1 MLPSN
6 PRAVAHELANVGVT
20 VAKWTLLVLPLGLVT
35 GSCVAAFLWSL
46 DRVTAIR
53 FEYPWLL
60 WFLPV
65 AGGLIGWLFATV
77 GGPADK
83 GNNLIIDEIHEPGGG
98 VPLRMAPLIL
108 LTTVITHL
116 FGGSAGREGTAV
128 QMGGGLAGGLAQ
140 RLPWLSRDDVR
151 TLLMGGMAAG
161 FGGVFG
167 TPVAGMV
174 FALEVLAVGRMR
186 YEAILPCLVASLTA
200 DWTCAAWT
208 ISHTHYA
215 VATLIPSGVTTVLAP
230 LEPELMAWAA
240 VGGLVFG
247 LASRLFAAAT
257 HGVNHLF
264 RRFVASAMLRP
275 VIGGL
280 IVIALVHLLG
290 TRDYL
295 GLGVTNPD
303 PNAVTI
309 LSAFEPGGAH
319 AWSWAAKILFT
330 AVTIGSG
337 FKGGEVTPLFFVGA
351 TLGGALGAMAGV
363 PVDFMASL
371 GFVAVFAGA
380 ANTPLACIVM
390 AVELF
395 GGECILYHAIPA
407 SWRISRAGM
416 QASTTLSGLTRR
428 SDVGGPS
435 TTSTHTRRPEYQRC
449 SPKPSSMPSAP
460 SSISRTRHRRRVRP
474 SRSLRS
480 PRCRRRIS
488 QRSCKPSTEPGSSGR
503 SVASAEACRS

>member
-1 MLPSN
+1 MPHLPAFLDDIA
-6 PRAVAHELANVGVT
+6 AVGRT
-20 VAKWTLLVLPLGLVT
+20 VVKWAVLVVPLGMVT
-35 GSCVAAFLWSL
+35 GSCVAGFLWSL

-53 FEYPWLL
+53 FDYPWLL
-60 WFLPV
+60 WLLPV

-77 GGPADK
+77 GRPADK
-83 GNNLIIDEIHEPGGG
+83 GNNLILDEIHEPGGG

-128 QMGGGLAGGLAQ
+128 QMGGGLAGGLAK
-140 RLPWLSRDDVR
+140 RLPWLARDDVR
-151 TLLMGGMAAG
+151 TLLMCGMAAG

-186 YEAILPCLVASLTA
+186 YEAILPCLAASLIA
-200 DWTCAAWT
+200 DWTCSLWGIA
-208 ISHTHYA
+208 HTHYH
-215 VATLIPSGVTTVLAP
+215 VASLIPAGVESVLAP
-230 LEPELMAWAA
+230 LDPTLIAWAA
-240 VGGLVFG
+240 IGGLAFG
-247 LASRLFAAAT
+247 LTSRLFAAAI
-257 HGVNHLF
+257 HGVQHAFQHL
-264 RRFVASAMLRP
+264 VPSPVLRP
-275 VIGGL
+275 VIGGV
-280 IVIALVHLLG
+280 IVIALVHAFG
-290 TRDYL
+290 THDYL
-295 GLGVTNPD
+295 GLGVTSPD

-309 LSAFEPGGAH
+309 LSAFEPGGVH

-351 TLGGALGAMAGV
+351 TLGGSLAMLSGV

-395 GGECILYHAIPA
+395 GGECIAYHAVACVVAYLTSGHAGIYKA
-407 SWRISRAGM
+407 QRID
-416 QASTTLSGLTRR
+416 T
-428 SDVGGPS
+428 
-435 TTSTHTRRPEYQRC
+435 
-449 SPKPSSMPSAP
+449 PK
-460 SSISRTRHRRRVRP
+460 RRRRQ
-474 SRSLRS
+474 RS
-480 PRCRRRIS
+480 P
-488 QRSCKPSTEPGSSGR
+488 PAP
-503 SVASAEACRS
+503 